1 MQTMRVREV
10 VFIFA
15 ALMLAACGNA
25 NTANNSTAGPSV
37 YDAPLG
43 SNAVLLNDTGMNPRA
58 GIDPAAPVA
67 GGCLVRF
74 TNISGNDIN
83 CSNAGLYANQTA
95 CQLNPYYGYANF
107 LVQSCPTGN
116 LIGRCVYPGHTMY
129 YYAGYQI
136 ISPNTPVSALV
147 TGCAA
152 SGGAWL

>member
-1 MQTMRVREV
+1 MQAMRVKNAI
-10 VFIFA
+10 FILVM
-15 ALMLAACGNA
+15 LMLAACGNA
-25 NTANNSTAGPSV
+25 NTANNSKVGPSI

-58 GIDPAAPVA
+58 GTTGAPVA

-83 CSNAGLYANQTA
+83 CSNAALYANQTA

-107 LVQSCPTGN
+107 LVQSCPAGN
-116 LIGRCVYPGHTMY
+116 LIGRCIYPDHTMY

-136 ISPNTPVSALV
+136 ISPNTPLSALV
-147 TGCAA
+147 TGCTT